1 GDAFHA
7 VGGDNPMIAE
17 MISTGFTG
25 DKGKGGFYMTDAN
38 GVRMARQLAGHTGD
52 GLPAYGVA
60 SKALPKSAIA
70 AAEATARQDEP
81 LLPIIDGRDP
91 QAQFCRR
98 VLGRVLHYAAGLIP
112 DVTTNPQDIDDA
124 MKLGFNWQRGP
135 FEMIDAIGSERFAAL
150 CDECDLSVPNIL
162 ADGSPTYSVSQRQ
175 LLVRHDGGARHPVNL
190 PDGVMRFSLTRRT
203 LTPVLTNDAASLFAL
218 DGDLRLI
225 EFHSK
230 ANALTDESMQIVAAA
245 AKDHGKG
252 IIVHNDAQHFSAGV
266 DLNAFRAMIEAQD
279 WDGIDGFLWRFQMAV
294 KALKYAPVPVVG
306 APSGLGVGGGFEVLA
321 HCDKLVVHS
330 NSVLGLVESAV
341 GVVPSGGG
349 VKESYL
355 RWYQQT
361 GSWDEAAWK
370 CWMNIGY
377 AATGSSPELSARLQY
392 FRPDQDETIMNRD
405 RLLPRAIALVG
416 ELAAN
421 YQPPQPPNAQL
432 ASASL
437 AEKMA
442 DFMQAGVD
450 KGDFMPHDKTTAM
463 AIASIMVQSAGDAAD
478 VDEDTLYARERAAFI
493 SLAKTAPTHQRISSM
508 LDDGAPV
515 RN

>member
-1 GDAFHA
+1 
-7 VGGDNPMIAE
+7 
-17 MISTGFTG
+17 
-25 DKGKGGFYMTDAN
+25 
-38 GVRMARQLAGHTGD
+38 
-52 GLPAYGVA
+52 
-60 SKALPKSAIA
+60 
-70 AAEATARQDEP
+70 
-81 LLPIIDGRDP
+81 
-91 QAQFCRR
+91 
-98 VLGRVLHYAAGLIP
+98 
-112 DVTTNPQDIDDA
+112 
-124 MKLGFNWQRGP
+124 
-135 FEMIDAIGSERFAAL
+135 
-150 CDECDLSVPNIL
+150 
-162 ADGSPTYSVSQRQ
+162 
-175 LLVRHDGGARHPVNL
+175 
-190 PDGVMRFSLTRRT
+190 
-203 LTPVLTNDAASLFAL
+203 
-218 DGDLRLI
+218 
-225 EFHSK
+225 
-230 ANALTDESMQIVAAA
+230 
-245 AKDHGKG
+245 
-252 IIVHNDAQHFSAGV
+252 
-266 DLNAFRAMIEAQD
+266 
-279 WDGIDGFLWRFQMAV
+279 MAV

>member
-1 GDAFHA
+1 
-7 VGGDNPMIAE
+7 
-17 MISTGFTG
+17 
-25 DKGKGGFYMTDAN
+25 MTDAN
-38 GVRMARQLAGHTGD
+38 GVRMARQLAGHTG
-52 GLPAYGVA
+52 GGVPPYGVA
-60 SKALPKSAIA
+60 SKTLPPAAIA
-70 AAEATARQDEP
+70 AADATARQGEP
-81 LLPIIDGRDP
+81 LIPIIDGRDSH
-91 QAQFCRR
+91 AQFCRR
-98 VLGRVLHYAAGLIP
+98 VLARVLHYAAGLIP

-150 CDECDLSVPNIL
+150 CDECGLSVPDIL

-175 LLVRHDGGARHPVNL
+175 LLVRHASGRRHPVNL

-203 LTPVLTNDAASLFAL
+203 LTPILTNDAASLFAL

-245 AKDHGKG
+245 AKDHGAG

-266 DLNAFRAMIEAQD
+266 DLNAFRAMIEAED

-294 KALKYAPVPVVG
+294 KDLKYAPVPVVG
-306 APSGLGVGGGFEVLA
+306 APSGLAVGGGFEVLA

-355 RWYQQT
+355 RWYEET
-361 GSWDEAAWK
+361 RSWDDAAWK

-377 AATGSSPELSARLQY
+377 GATGSSPELSARLQY
-392 FRPDQDETIMNRD
+392 FRPNHDETIMNRD
-405 RLLPRAIALVG
+405 RLLPRAIALIG
-416 ELAAN
+416 ELAVN
-421 YQPPQPPNAQL
+421 YQPPQPPTAQL
-432 ASASL
+432 ASAALSD
-437 AEKMA
+437 KMA
-442 DFMQAGVD
+442 DFMQAGID

-463 AIASIMVQSAGDAAD
+463 AIASIMVQADGGVAD
-478 VDEDTLYARERAAFI
+478 VDEDALYARERTAFI